1 MLGFYNYTMYLTY
14 LSLASA
20 ATGIIISLTGVGHP
34 FIGAGLLLVCGLC
47 DAFDGKVARTKKER
61 SELECRYGIQLDSL
75 SDVVAFGVLPTCVG
89 AATVMRSSL
98 FSFEA
103 SGWQLVFTIGC
114 FVIMVLY
121 VLAAMIRLAYF
132 NVTEEDRQKEETC
145 ARKSYT
151 GIPVTL
157 GSLMLPPVLI
167 LQYIFEQIFTVDLT
181 YIYFIAMLLIAIG
194 YVSKFRVPKPG
205 LRGIIAMSVLGCA
218 ETVALI
224 VSFIVFN

>member
-34 FIGAGLLLVCGLC
+34 FIGAGLLLICGLC
-47 DAFDGKVARTKKER
+47 DAFDGKVARTKKDR

-89 AATVMRSSL
+89 AAAVMRSEL
-98 FSFEA
+98 FSFES
-103 SGWQLVFTIGC
+103 SGWQLVFSIGC

-132 NVTEEDRQKEETC
+132 NVTEEDRQKEETGS
-145 ARKSYT
+145 RKYYT
-151 GIPVTL
+151 GLPECRSCISCHGIRCRLHSLTA
-157 GSLMLPPVLI
+157 GS
-167 LQYIFEQIFTVDLT
+167 
-181 YIYFIAMLLIAIG
+181 
-194 YVSKFRVPKPG
+194 
-205 LRGIIAMSVLGCA
+205 
-218 ETVALI
+218 
-224 VSFIVFN
+224 SFQ

>member
-1 MLGFYNYTMYLTY
+1 MYLTY

-47 DAFDGKVARTKKER
+47 DAFDGKVARTKKDR
-61 SELECRYGIQLDSL
+61 SEIECRYGIQLDSL
-75 SDVVAFGVLPTCVG
+75 SDVVAFGVLPICVG
-89 AATVMRSSL
+89 AATVMRSDL

-103 SGWQLVFTIGC
+103 SGWRLAFTIGC

-121 VLAAMIRLAYF
+121 VLTAMIRLAYF

-145 ARKSYT
+145 SRKHYT
-151 GIPVTL
+151 GLPVTM

-167 LQYIFEQIFTVDLT
+167 LQYILEQIFSIDLT
-181 YIYFIAMLLIAIG
+181 YVYFIAMLIIAIG
-194 YVSKFRVPKPG
+194 YVSKFKIPKAG
-205 LRGIIAMSVLGCA
+205 MRGVIIMSVLGCV
-218 ETVALI
+218 ETIALVI
-224 VSFIVFN
+224 SFIVFN

>member
-20 ATGIIISLTGVGHP
+20 ATGIIISLTGLGHP
-34 FIGAGLLLVCGLC
+34 FIGAALLLVCGLC
-47 DAFDGKVARTKKER
+47 DAFDGKVARTKKDR

-89 AATVMRSSL
+89 AAAIMRSEL
-98 FSFEA
+98 FWFDV
-103 SGWQLVFTIGC
+103 SGWRLVFTVGC

-145 ARKSYT
+145 ARKYYT

-167 LQYIFEQIFTVDLT
+167 LQYIFEQIFSVDLT
-181 YIYFIAMLLIAIG
+181 YIYFIAMLAIAIG
-194 YVSKFRVPKPG
+194 YVSKFKVPKPG
-205 LRGIIAMSVLGCA
+205 MRGVIVMSVLGCL
-218 ETVALI
+218 ETAALI
-224 VSFIVFN
+224 VAFVVFN

>member
-34 FIGAGLLLVCGLC
+34 FIGAGLLLICGLC
-47 DAFDGKVARTKKER
+47 DAFDGKVARTKKDR

-89 AATVMRSSL
+89 AAAVMRSEL

-103 SGWQLVFTIGC
+103 SGWQLVFSIAC

-132 NVTEEDRQKEETC
+132 NVTEEDRQKEETGS
-145 ARKSYT
+145 RKYYT
-151 GIPVTL
+151 GLPVTM

-167 LQYIFEQIFTVDLT
+167 LQYILEQIFEVDLT
-181 YIYFIAMLLIAIG
+181 YIYFIAMLIIAIS
-194 YVSKFRVPKPG
+194 YVSKFKIPKAG
-205 LRGIIAMSVLGCA
+205 IRGIIVMSVLGCA
-218 ETVALI
+218 ETIALI